1 VSAAGDR
8 NQTERLDRVLGVVR
22 DVRHSINNPLT
33 AIMAE
38 AEFLLMDGDQLSEV
52 QENGLKTIVVM
63 ARRIRDLSA
72 QLKDLDATPGSGQ
85 T

>member
-1 VSAAGDR
+1 VDAEEGR
-8 NQTERLDRVLGVVR
+8 NQAEQLDRVLGLVR
-22 DVRHSINNPLT
+22 EVRHAINNPLT

-38 AEFLLMDGDQLSEV
+38 AEFLLMDADQLSEA
-52 QENGLKTIVVM
+52 QESGLKTIVMM

-72 QLKDLDATPGSGQ
+72 QLKDIDTEPDNVQ